1 MHERNADDRHHVSGG
16 IVTAALYFQERGG
29 VILEIQPFRTE
40 DGEDGCSVGRG
51 DDRPHEE
58 AQKPWFA

>member
-29 VILEIQPFRTE
+29 VILEIQPFRAE
-40 DGEDGCSVGRG
+40 DGEDGRGIRRG
-51 DDRPHEE
+51 DD
-58 AQKPWFA
+58 